1 MGSST
6 LSKDHPT
13 LLSNSGPDQEYDLEL
28 DLMVL
33 LARAK
38 YQVKRFHFQ
47 LAASLCL
54 ERTGAV
60 KSAPQARAKRALDGL
75 TGQTVVST
83 ENRVGCGA
91 FGHAISP
98 QFTPSEARSAEI
110 SCCDI
115 HLTIFIASEIPTFV
129 SYSPLRRRLTTNHA
143 RDCAQ
148 VYVAHRKAGQKRLGT
163 SPLATTR
170 SQPGNPWEVAITPM
184 VLPCHEPSLL
194 SSPAARCGSQGRTK
208 IFFDCARA
216 TVAMRLSG
224 SVALVIVGSDIAVR
238 GAEPQPGRNS
248 SA

>member
-1 MGSST
+1 MRVEFFAPDSVTEPRHWVRHEEGLAMMLGPGSIEWG
-6 LSKDHPT
+6 SKR
-13 LLSNSGPDQEYDLEL
+13 SSMEL
-28 DLMVL
+28 
-33 LARAK
+33 
-38 YQVKRFHFQ
+38 
-47 LAASLCL
+47 
-54 ERTGAV
+54 TG
-60 KSAPQARAKRALDGL
+60 QTDGL

>member
-1 MGSST
+1 MAEAQGVSKST
-6 LSKDHPT
+6 I
-13 LLSNSGPDQEYDLEL
+13 SNIWRSHHLKPH
-28 DLMVL
+28 
-33 LARAK
+33 R
-38 YQVKRFHFQ
+38 
-47 LAASLCL
+47 
-54 ERTGAV
+54 V
-60 KSAPQARAKRALDGL
+60 KSFKLSRDGL

-148 VYVAHRKAGQKRLGT
+148 VYVAHRKVGQNDLGPRRLQRRGP
-163 SPLATTR
+163 SLATLGR
-170 SQPGNPWEVAITPM
+170 SPSHPM

-194 SSPAARCGSQGRTK
+194 STPAARCGSQGRTK